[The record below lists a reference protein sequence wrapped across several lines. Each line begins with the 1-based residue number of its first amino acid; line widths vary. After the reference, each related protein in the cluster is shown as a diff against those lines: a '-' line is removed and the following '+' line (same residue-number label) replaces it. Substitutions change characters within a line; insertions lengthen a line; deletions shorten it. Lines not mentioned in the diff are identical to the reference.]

1 MQTNRLLTEPVSKI
15 FFRYLMPAIMA
26 NMVTSIYILADT
38 IIIGKGIGAEAMAAL
53 NIILPLF
60 NIFFGTGLLF
70 GFGGYTVGTDNF
82 SDTNFYD
89 IGLNKEESIQGLTT
103 MLQLIDKNLFYSD
116 EFNVYQAF
124 INQTSDLMIGPAS
137 LISSLESVYPNLGY
151 QAIPNFVEET
161 LPYTYMKIDTY
172 QVTQLSENK
181 QLAIEYLKFLLTPE
195 VAKARYEMNKSIAPV
210 DYENV
215 ISKDDY
221 YTVVK
226 KQLHRSVPLPN
237 RVEFS
242 YIYSPFQ
249 QAAQELLKNPNQ
261 IKSIMDDAVEKINKE
276 LELMIQ

>member
-1 MQTNRLLTEPVSKI
+1 
-15 FFRYLMPAIMA
+15 
-26 NMVTSIYILADT
+26 
-38 IIIGKGIGAEAMAAL
+38 
-53 NIILPLF
+53 
-60 NIFFGTGLLF
+60 
-70 GFGGYTVGTDNF
+70 
-82 SDTNFYD
+82 
-89 IGLNKEESIQGLTT
+89 
-103 MLQLIDKNLFYSD
+103 
-116 EFNVYQAF
+116 
-124 INQTSDLMIGPAS
+124 MIGPAS